1 MTDSIRLW
9 IAVAPPQLEEL
20 RTLQRISPDIYT
32 SRIDLSATQMPL
44 GRETDVQWCHTYS
57 YCEFSFFQVEITAL
71 GYFRKMEA
79 EVLEK
84 VQKGEFRWYGLLLPE
99 EYDGQGRLLYRII
112 DQMVVYEP
120 VRERPDRN

>member
-1 MTDSIRLW
+1 
-9 IAVAPPQLEEL
+9 
-20 RTLQRISPDIYT
+20 
-32 SRIDLSATQMPL
+32 MPL

-84 VQKGEFRWYGLLLPE
+84 VQKGEFRWYRLLLPE
-99 EYDGQGRLLYRII
+99 EYDGQGRLLSRII

>member
-1 MTDSIRLW
+1 MEDSIRLW

-32 SRIDLSATQMPL
+32 SRIDLSATQM
-44 GRETDVQWCHTYS
+44 Y
-57 YCEFSFFQVEITAL
+57 
-71 GYFRKMEA
+71 
-79 EVLEK
+79 LEK

>member
-1 MTDSIRLW
+1 MEDSIRLW

-20 RTLQRISPDIYT
+20 RTLQRISPDILYLQDRFECD
-32 SRIDLSATQMPL
+32 SN
-44 GRETDVQWCHTYS
+44 
-57 YCEFSFFQVEITAL
+57 
-71 GYFRKMEA
+71 
-79 EVLEK
+79 VLEK